1 MNAPSRIIT
10 LTTDFGTSDAYVG
23 IMKGVILG
31 INPGVQVV
39 DLTHA
44 IPPQDIHEA
53 AFTIYSAYRY
63 FPKNAIHTIVVD
75 PGVGTH
81 RQAIVCEIEDTFFV
95 CPDNGV
101 LSYVLQDIGNNT
113 AFPMNAV
120 AIQNASYF
128 LPEISD
134 TFHGRDIFAP
144 VAAHLSLGVPL
155 TNIGPSVQDLVE
167 FPILTPQVSKNRIIG
182 QIIKLDRFG
191 NAITNISERTLT
203 EAASAYDIRVA
214 DTRLTRLNRAYAES
228 TVGEPLAI
236 IGSLGVLEIAINGG
250 SAEVGL
256 GLKWGDVVEIQWS
269 D

>member
-1 MNAPSRIIT
+1 MNESSRIIT

-23 IMKGVILG
+23 IMKGVIFG
-31 INPGVQVV
+31 INPDVQVV

-53 AFTIYSAYRY
+53 AFTIYSAHRY

-75 PGVGTH
+75 PGVGTD
-81 RQAIVCEIEDTFFV
+81 RQAIVCEIEGTCFV

-101 LSYVLQDIGNNT
+101 LSYVLQYTGNKT
-113 AFPMNAV
+113 ESAMNAV
-120 AIQNASYF
+120 VIQNANYF

-167 FPILTPQVSKNRIIG
+167 FPILTPQVSKNRIVG
-182 QIIKLDRFG
+182 HIIKLDRFG
-191 NAITNISERTLT
+191 NAITNISESMFT
-203 EAASAYDIRVA
+203 EETSAYEIRVGS
-214 DTRLTRLNRAYAES
+214 TRLTRLNRAYAES

-250 SAEVGL
+250 SAEVSL
-256 GLKWGDVVEIQWS
+256 GLKWGDIVEIQWS